1 MEEMVLDV
9 NSLKKRYNKN
19 ADFTLKGINFNIKK
33 GEIVGMVGR
42 NGAGKSTTIKSI
54 TGLIPFEEGS
64 IKICG
69 YDIDKEP
76 IEAKKR
82 FGYVPD
88 VSMAFDK
95 MTGMEYLNFIGDI
108 YKVSKEDR
116 QSRIKELDDC
126 FKLNEALN
134 RLISSYSHGM
144 KQKISVM
151 ASLLFEPTLW
161 ILDEP
166 LTGLDPQ
173 TSSGLKKYMLSY
185 AKKGN
190 TVLFSSHN
198 LDVVEKIC
206 TRVLFINHGELVK
219 DIEMAEFLKKE
230 ESLEDYFISVCEGE
244 DDEWFSNIT

>member
-1 MEEMVLDV
+1 MGDIVLEV
-9 NSLKKRYNKN
+9 NALKKKYNKN
-19 ADFTLKGINFNIKK
+19 ADFTIKGVSFKIEA

-54 TGLIPFEEGS
+54 TGLIPFEEGE

-69 YDIDKEP
+69 YNIDSEP

-108 YKVSKEDR
+108 YKVDKVKREA
-116 QSRIKELDDC
+116 QIKELDDC
-126 FKLNEALN
+126 FKLNEALG

-151 ASLLFEPTLW
+151 ASLLFEPKLW

-206 TRVLFINHGELVK
+206 TRVLFINKGELVEDLK
-219 DIEMAEFLKKE
+219 MGEFAKKGE
-230 ESLEDYFISVCEGE
+230 ALEDYFINLCEGE
-244 DDEWFSNIT
+244 DDE